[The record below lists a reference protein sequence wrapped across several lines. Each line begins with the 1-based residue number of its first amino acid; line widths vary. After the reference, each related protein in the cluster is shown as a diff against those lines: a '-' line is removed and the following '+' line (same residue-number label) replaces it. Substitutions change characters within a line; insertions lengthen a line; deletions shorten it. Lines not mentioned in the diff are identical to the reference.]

1 MLETLAMALF
11 ALWVIGLVTGNS
23 LAGAIHILLLAG
35 LVALYFHRRELS
47 RQRSIALMGSS
58 RAMVSAMG
66 GGASSRQSAAPAKSG
81 SGSASR
87 PSAAA

>member
-23 LAGAIHILLLAG
+23 LAGAIHVLLLAG
-35 LVALYFHRRELS
+35 LVALYFHRHELS

-58 RAMVSAMG
+58 RAMTSAMG
-66 GGASSRQSAAPAKSG
+66 TSRQSAAPTKSG
-81 SGSASR
+81 SQSATR

>member
-1 MLETLAMALF
+1 MLETIAMALF

-35 LVALYFHRRELS
+35 LAALYFHRRELS
-47 RQRSIALMGSS
+47 RLRSIALMGSS
-58 RAMVSAMG
+58 RVMAGAMG
-66 GGASSRQSAAPAKSG
+66 EAAPPPKSAVPAKSG
-81 SGSASR
+81 SENASR

>member
-1 MLETLAMALF
+1 MLETLAMTLL

-23 LAGAIHILLLAG
+23 LAGAIHVLLLAG
-35 LVALYFHRRELS
+35 LVVLYFHHRAAS
-47 RQRSIALMGSS
+47 RARSNALTGSA

-66 GGASSRQSAAPAKSG
+66 GAAPARRPGAATKP
-81 SGSASR
+81 ARAR

>member
-1 MLETLAMALF
+1 MLETVAMALF

-23 LAGAIHILLLAG
+23 LAGAIHVLLLAG
-35 LVALYFHRRELS
+35 LVALFFHRRELS
-47 RQRSIALMGSS
+47 RQRSIALMGAS
-58 RAMVSAMG
+58 RAMASAMG
-66 GGASSRQSAAPAKSG
+66 GAAPSRKSAARAKPG

>member
-1 MLETLAMALF
+1 MLETVAMVFF

-23 LAGAIHILLLAG
+23 LAGAIHVLLLAG

-47 RQRSIALMGSS
+47 RLRSAALVGSS
-58 RAMVSAMG
+58 RAMANAMRG
-66 GGASSRQSAAPAKSG
+66 PATARKSGAPAKPG

>member
-1 MLETLAMALF
+1 MLETIAMALF

-47 RQRSIALMGSS
+47 RLRSIALMGSS
-58 RAMVSAMG
+58 RAMAGAMR
-66 GGASSRQSAAPAKSG
+66 GALPPRKSAAPANSG
-81 SGSASR
+81 SESASR